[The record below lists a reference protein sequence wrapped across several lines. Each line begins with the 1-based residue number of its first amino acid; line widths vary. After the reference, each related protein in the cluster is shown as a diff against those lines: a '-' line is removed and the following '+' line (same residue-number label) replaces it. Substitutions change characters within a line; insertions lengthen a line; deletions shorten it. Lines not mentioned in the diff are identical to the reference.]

1 MTKRRGSKQN
11 KRKTK
16 QKIFF
21 KILFVLFL
29 FCYVPRK
36 DQLTAGSSIY
46 VICFFI
52 LFLLVNSSELHWF
65 IHSHGFAVQ
74 FERNH
79 VLSTRMSYVSSISQH
94 ILCIYCFSFFL
105 GHNELQAESNTDKEQ
120 VIH

>member
-1 MTKRRGSKQN
+1 MTKRRGTKQN
-11 KRKTK
+11 KKYFLK
-16 QKIFF
+16 YY
-21 KILFVLFL
+21 L
-29 FCYVPRK
+29 FCFSSYVARK

-79 VLSTRMSYVSSISQH
+79 VLSTKK
-94 ILCIYCFSFFL
+94 ILKITVKVFFYL
-105 GHNELQAESNTDKEQ
+105 PNILY
-120 VIH
+120 